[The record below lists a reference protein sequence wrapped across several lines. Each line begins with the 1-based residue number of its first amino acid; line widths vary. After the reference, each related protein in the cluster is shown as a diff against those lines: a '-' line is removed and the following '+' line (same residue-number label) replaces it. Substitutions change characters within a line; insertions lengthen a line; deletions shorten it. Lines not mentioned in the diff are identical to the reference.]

1 MMRENGLGAWLAPA
15 MGLLMGLV
23 VTTAVAAAQ
32 ERNMAHMH
40 MGHVMAGW
48 QDTPQGRGLL
58 PTAIAEADVALQHAG
73 LAKGAGGDLQA
84 IQAHAGHTLHALDPD
99 AVEAGPGIGYGL
111 IKAAGGARQHISL
124 AAEAA
129 GASGAVK
136 AHAEHVSTALA
147 NVVDWAERAKGLA
160 ESIRGAGEAA
170 AAAESASQLAELTD
184 WIRNGRD
191 ADGDGEIGWG
201 EGEGGLAQARRHM
214 QLMYQAE
221 KLSLE

>member
-1 MMRENGLGAWLAPA
+1 MIRPNGLGALPA
-15 MGLLMGLV
+15 RAFGLLLV
-23 VTTAVAAAQ
+23 FAVSGVAAAQ

-40 MGHVMAGW
+40 MGHVMTGW
-48 QDTPQGRGLL
+48 RDTPQGRGLL
-58 PTAIAEADVALQHAG
+58 PTAIAEADVATQHAG
-73 LAKGAGGDLQA
+73 LAAGSQGDPQA
-84 IQAHAGHTLHALDPD
+84 MQAHAGHVLHALDPE

-129 GASGAVK
+129 DASGAVK

-147 NVVDWAERAKGLA
+147 NVVEWAEQAKALA
-160 ESIRGAGEAA
+160 GSIRNAGDSAPAA
-170 AAAESASQLAELTD
+170 DDASRLAELAD

-201 EGEGGLAQARRHM
+201 KGEGGLAQARRHM